1 MVKLNEILN
10 KVLNFLSQLK
20 LAVVLMATLAVLSLL
35 GTIIEQKP
43 AEEYHAK
50 DQTQQTI
57 YNVITALHLNEVFQ
71 VWYFQLLLLLFIVS
85 IVAVTITRVIPSLRY
100 SLDMKS
106 KTLDPEGLKLL
117 PYYQEIKGAPFEEAK
132 ALLEKKKYRLRPTAE
147 QGVFV
152 AEKGLWSR
160 FAALLTHISILIM
173 LAGIVAGAW
182 FGFKDNIDFLPGQV
196 SEIPQVDWKVKLVDF
211 WIDHRPDGTVRQFNS
226 VLTVLDK
233 NGKGVLTKHIWVNE
247 PLIYQGV
254 YFYQATFAVAGYR
267 AIINNREQF
276 LEMGPLPTG
285 AGFATQAFDL
295 AGKKYVLYAP
305 DANANITY
313 FLELT
318 SQGPVEVGSFDYNGK
333 EFNIGVPVHFVE
345 PVYFSGLS
353 VKRDPGIPIIY
364 LGFLLIS
371 LSISMAF
378 FPYKTLWLAAA
389 GKGVVLAGRSNK
401 AKFHFEKEFNDI
413 IEEVKKSQTQASS
426 GKG

>member
-1 MVKLNEILN
+1 MVKLNEIPN

-20 LAVVLMATLAVLSLL
+20 LAVVLMSTLAVLSLL
-35 GTIIEQKP
+35 GTIVEQKP

-50 DQTQQTI
+50 DQTQQAI

-85 IVAVTITRVIPSLRY
+85 IVAVTITRVLPSLRY

-117 PYYQEIKGAPFEEAK
+117 PYYQEIKGVAFEETK

-173 LAGIVAGAW
+173 LAGIVAGGW
-182 FGFKDNIDFLPGQV
+182 FGFKENIDFFPGQV

-226 VLTVLDK
+226 VLTVVDK

-295 AGKKYVLYAP
+295 VGKKYVLYAP

-333 EFNIGVPVHFVE
+333 EFNVGVPVHFVE

-378 FPYKTLWLAAA
+378 FPYKTLWLTAV